1 MGVRPTSA
9 MLNPLKEL
17 RTQAT
22 KLKQHRCL
30 QEIQLDNAAFN
41 DLDKFL
47 RAIRDVGF
55 NLREL
60 RAPKVA
66 TFLKAYKQAATHD
79 QWLRRFGV
87 DLVTA
92 FHTQTAQACLDQWG
106 ANFSFEDVIV
116 HQHQMDKQP
125 FARWSA
131 DMISDFQLNVC
142 WSPSCNVHCIFTGW
156 GQQIQGSDCLASYR
170 ACT

>member
-1 MGVRPTSA
+1 MKSVKA
-9 MLNPLKEL
+9 QAAKVKHKE
-17 RTQAT
+17 
-22 KLKQHRCL
+22 CL
-30 QEIQLDNAAFN
+30 QQIQLDITAFN

-47 RAIRDVGF
+47 RAIREVGF
-55 NLREL
+55 HLREL
-60 RAPKVA
+60 RQPKVLM
-66 TFLKAYKQAATHD
+66 FLKAYKQAATHD

-87 DLVTA
+87 DLVTQ
-92 FHTQTAQACLDQWG
+92 FHTQTAYACLDQRG
-106 ANFSFEDVIV
+106 ASFSFEDVIV
-116 HQHQMDKQP
+116 FNHQMDKQP

-131 DMISDFQLNVC
+131 DMISYFQLNVW

>member
-1 MGVRPTSA
+1 

-30 QEIQLDNAAFN
+30 RQIQLDNAAFN

-55 NLREL
+55 HLREL

-66 TFLKAYKQAATHD
+66 MFLKTYKQAATHE

-87 DLVTA
+87 DLVKA
-92 FHTQTAQACLDQWG
+92 FHTQTAQVCLDQRG
-106 ANFSFEDVIV
+106 GNFRFEDVIV
-116 HQHQMDKQP
+116 LRHQMDKQP
-125 FARWSA
+125 SVCWSA
-131 DMISDFQLNVC
+131 DMISDFQLEVA
-142 WSPSCNVHCIFTGW
+142 IAGLRRAMF
-156 GQQIQGSDCLASYR
+156 IASSQVG
-170 ACT
+170 ATNTSL